1 MPDRNHEPESSPD
14 TFLPGEELLAAMEQ
28 EGVRKLGDWVAEE
41 YSELRRLARQVMSR
55 ERAGHTLTATALL
68 HEACVKLLKSRKPQ
82 EYAHRNHFFAALR
95 QAMSHVL
102 IEHARHRKTTVA
114 GNAARETGEHAL
126 DLLVDLLAK
135 RNIECVDFAQA
146 LEELSKEDSRGATAI
161 SLYYFFD
168 WKQKEIAEYLE
179 VSLATIEK
187 DLAFAKTYLRGKLE
201 HGR

>member
-1 MPDRNHEPESSPD
+1 MSDPGDEAVDGKSS
-14 TFLPGEELLAAMEQ
+14 LPSGEALLSAMEQ

-41 YSELRRLARQVMSR
+41 YSELRHLARQVMSR
-55 ERAGHTLTATALL
+55 ERAGHTLSATALL
-68 HEACVKLLKSRKPQ
+68 HEACVRLLKAKRQQEFAQRK
-82 EYAHRNHFFAALR
+82 HFFAALR

-114 GNAARETGEHAL
+114 GNAAREAGDHAL
-126 DLLVDLLAK
+126 DLLVDSLAK

-168 WKQKEIAEYLE
+168 WKQKEIAEYLD